1 MADRT
6 DYDLTQHQNTSGKER
21 PYFDQETNERYIPYV
36 VEPSLGADRVTLAFL
51 IEAYDEEVVD
61 PAKNDVRT
69 VMHFHPALA
78 PFKCAVLP
86 LSKKLSDKAREIQA
100 ELSKEWMVDYDDT
113 GSIGKR
119 YRRQDEIGTPYC
131 VTVDFDTV
139 GDAEKAGDD
148 CVTVRDRDTMEQVRM
163 PISELKAYLAEKLA
177 Y

>member
-6 DYDLTQHQNTSGKER
+6 DYDLNQHQNTSGKDMT
-21 PYFDQETNERYIPYV
+21 YFDPETNERYIPYV

-61 PAKNDVRT
+61 EAKNDVRV

-78 PFKCAVLP
+78 PFKVAVLP
-86 LSKKLSDKAREIQA
+86 LSKKLSDKAREVQA
-100 ELSKEWMVDYDDT
+100 ELSKEWMVDFDET

-139 GDAEKAGDD
+139 GDAEKEGDG

-163 PISELKAYLAEKLA
+163 PISELKSYLAEKLA